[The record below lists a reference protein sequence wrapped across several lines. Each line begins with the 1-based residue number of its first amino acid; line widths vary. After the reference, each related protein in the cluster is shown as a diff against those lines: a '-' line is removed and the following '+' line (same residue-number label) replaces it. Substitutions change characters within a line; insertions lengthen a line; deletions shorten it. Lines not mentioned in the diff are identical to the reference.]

1 MWFIFIVSCVVIAL
15 AALFVIWV
23 GNKVILSIR
32 KQNKAAEMNE
42 AACDSAK
49 KVIKKE
55 IEKEF
60 KYER

>member
-1 MWFIFIVSCVVIAL
+1 MWFIFIISCVVIAL

-42 AACDSAK
+42 AAYESAK
-49 KVIKKE
+49 KVIKE
-55 IEKEF
+55 SIEKENED
-60 KYER
+60 ER

>member
-1 MWFIFIVSCVVIAL
+1 MWLIFIISCVVIAL
-15 AALFVIWV
+15 AALFVVWV

-32 KQNKAAEMNE
+32 KQNKAAEMSE
-42 AACDSAK
+42 SACDSAK

-55 IEKEF
+55 IEKEY

>member
-1 MWFIFIVSCVVIAL
+1 MWFIFIASCVVIAM

-42 AACDSAK
+42 AAYESAK
-49 KVIKKE
+49 KVIKE
-55 IEKEF
+55 SIEKENED
-60 KYER
+60 ER

>member
-42 AACDSAK
+42 EACDSAK